1 MFIKT
6 GRQRLKCSASVGR
19 DTGSAS
25 SSRQD
30 DYVLEV
36 KRYSAPSWPNPDG
49 PIGNTFELIT
59 LVKEENGAKD
69 GPTVV
74 HDEYDPSLSTGTTCR
89 ALQSVKTALSFS
101 SRVGGVTAGTF
112 CALTSLTHQLE
123 AEGSV
128 DVFQA
133 AKLTNLMRPG
143 VFSDIVRVGGIRVQP
158 FRA

>member
-1 MFIKT
+1 M
-6 GRQRLKCSASVGR
+6 
-19 DTGSAS
+19 
-25 SSRQD
+25 
-30 DYVLEV
+30 
-36 KRYSAPSWPNPDG
+36 KRYSAPSWPNPDS
-49 PIGNTFELIT
+49 PIGNAFELIT

-74 HDEYDPSLSTGTTCR
+74 HDEYEPPLSTGATCR
-89 ALQSVKTALSFS
+89 ASRSLKAALSFA

-112 CALTSLTHQLE
+112 CALTSLTQQLE

-143 VFSDIVRVGGIRVQP
+143 VFSDIVRVGSLAWKWAELISRGSFKGRFCCFSV
-158 FRA
+158 